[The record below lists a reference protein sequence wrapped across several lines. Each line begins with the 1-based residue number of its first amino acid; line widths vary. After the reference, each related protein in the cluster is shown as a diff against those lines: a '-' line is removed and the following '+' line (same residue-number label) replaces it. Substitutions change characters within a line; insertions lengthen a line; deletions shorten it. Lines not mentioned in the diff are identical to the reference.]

1 MRLPPFIVCPRVHRL
16 PAERKSGQVYCR
28 RFAFWGHMERRHFAF
43 TSGTLR
49 FRDTWSSGF
58 FRFRDPEKTPESNCG
73 IFCLAP
79 PEKRRPRDGEKTKPG
94 NAFPDAVRKC
104 RAPAMLKKHRK
115 GKAAHDGYSVKKAR
129 LWAEETT
136 GRTWGFLRRESRGG
150 RAGERRCGPA
160 GANAKIVQMLFEKG
174 VENGRK
180 PGRRRTR
187 TRKESGQAK
196 NPDRQRIREGK
207 CHVGDF
213 SENTAV
219 FHTGMAERG
228 NEEILWGFADR
239 KNVRFFGDGKTEI
252 SVFENFDLKIQKR
265 VDKYENLIYNNIRT
279 KYQ

>member
-1 MRLPPFIVCPRVHRL
+1 MG
-16 PAERKSGQVYCR
+16 ERESDVAVLRARTQRSCR
-28 RFAFWGHMERRHFAF
+28 CF
-43 TSGTLR
+43 
-49 FRDTWSSGF
+49 
-58 FRFRDPEKTPESNCG
+58 
-73 IFCLAP
+73 
-79 PEKRRPRDGEKTKPG
+79 
-94 NAFPDAVRKC
+94 
-104 RAPAMLKKHRK
+104 LKKGWRTDENRT
-115 GKAAHDGYSVKKAR
+115 G
-129 LWAEETT
+129 EE
-136 GRTWGFLRRESRGG
+136 
-150 RAGERRCGPA
+150 
-160 GANAKIVQMLFEKG
+160 
-174 VENGRK
+174 
-180 PGRRRTR
+180 PGQ
-187 TRKESGQAK
+187 EK